1 MADGVDEAPA
11 TTRPPAQPQQPQQQQ
26 QQVFK
31 LWPPSQVTREAV
43 RQKMALKLSSAC
55 LESQSF
61 AKIELAEA
69 QEQAKVIEE
78 AAFIA
83 AQEADRNGEETG
95 SAVVMVYAKHASKLM
110 LEALRS
116 QGSENGKPED
126 GELVAPKAATGDEI
140 VDSENG
146 TVVSKDEEQGND
158 NVVTVNEEEIKERSK
173 AFDISGGTR
182 AFLTKEYAEELLRPL
197 LEENSFTHVCLSNWS
212 FGDGSAEVAAR
223 ALSALKN
230 KLVDLNLADIVAGRP
245 EVEALNAMTII
256 SSALEGSKLK
266 SLNLSDNAL
275 GEKGIRAF
283 SALLSSQDSLEA
295 LYFMNNGISED
306 AARAIREILPS
317 SKELRTLRFHNNM
330 SGDQGAVELA
340 AGVIGGAPHLEHFQ
354 FSSSRVGSE
363 GGIALMEALRGGK
376 SLRSIDIRDNM
387 YGPGGGAA
395 LGHTLRSH
403 TLLTEVYLSD
413 LGLEDEGALAVIEA
427 LTEGSSQV
435 TVLELGGNE
444 ITEKVAPALAACIRS
459 MKHLKRLNLMENE
472 LKDKGAVIV
481 SNAIKDGLDN
491 LCELD
496 LSVNEIGRIGAV
508 AAAQAVANKIDFK
521 SLNLN
526 GNQISEQG
534 IEALQDVLAK
544 GAAGATVLGPLDE
557 NEAEED
563 QEDEDEDND
572 DGDVSADEN
581 VVAGFSDLDVADRDD

>member
-1 MADGVDEAPA
+1 MPG
-11 TTRPPAQPQQPQQQQ
+11 

-31 LWPPSQVTREAV
+31 LWPPSQGTREAV

-55 LESQSF
+55 FESQSF
-61 AKIELAEA
+61 ARIELADA
-69 QEQAKVIEE
+69 QEHAKTIEE
-78 AAFIA
+78 AAFGA
-83 AQEADRNGEETG
+83 AQEADRRGEKTG
-95 SAVVMVYAKHASKLM
+95 SAVVMIYAKHASKVM
-110 LEALRS
+110 LETLRS
-116 QGSENGKPED
+116 QGRENGEP
-126 GELVAPKAATGDEI
+126 VTPKAPHTDGFVAT
-140 VDSENG
+140 ENG
-146 TVVSKDEEQGND
+146 AVNSKGEEHSSDGTVA
-158 NVVTVNEEEIKERSK
+158 VNEKELKETDK

-182 AFLTKEYAEELLRPL
+182 AFLTREYAEELLRPL
-197 LEENSFTHVCLSNWS
+197 LEENAFTHVCLSNWS

-223 ALSALKN
+223 ALSPLKDR
-230 KLVDLNLADIVAGRP
+230 LVDVNLADIVAGRP

-283 SALLSSQDSLEA
+283 AALLSSQDSLEA

-340 AGVIGGAPHLEHFQ
+340 AGVIGSAPLLEHFQ

-387 YGPGGGAA
+387 YGPDGGAA
-395 LGHTLRSH
+395 VGLTLRSH
-403 TLLTEVYLSD
+403 SLLTEVYLSD
-413 LGLEDEGALAVIEA
+413 LGLEDEGALAVVKA
-427 LTEGSSQV
+427 LTEEASKV
-435 TVLELGGNE
+435 TILELGGNE

-459 MKHLKRLNLMENE
+459 MRHLKRLNLMENE

-491 LCELD
+491 LRELD
-496 LSVNEIGRIGAV
+496 LSVNEIGHVGAV
-508 AAAQAVANKIDFK
+508 AAAQAVANKVDFK

-526 GNQISEQG
+526 GNQISDQG

-544 GAAGATVLGPLDE
+544 STAGAAVLGPLDE
-557 NEAEED
+557 NEAEEED
-563 QEDEDEDND
+563 QEDDDKDDEDEDGSDN
-572 DGDVSADEN
+572 EK
-581 VVAGFSDLDVADRDD
+581 VVAGFSDLDVADKDD